1 MTVTRDDILADC
13 RLYLK
18 DSSVDAD
25 KLAEVVW
32 RVYATEPQQR
42 AELMGAIKPQLPE
55 DDQYFLDNVARL
67 VAHYDSK

>member
-1 MTVTRDDILADC
+1 MTVTRDSILKDC
-13 RLYLK
+13 KLYLK
-18 DSSVDAD
+18 DTDVDSD

-32 RVYATEPQQR
+32 RVYQTEPLKR